1 MKNIFLFGPSGFLGP
16 SILKRFP
23 SITAVGRTRP
33 PIFIKN
39 KFIRLKDFENL
50 KVLDKIKIDYVIFLI
65 GNSNHHVLNKSNL
78 DLALGHNFYPL
89 QKALNYFSKRKVKK
103 FISFS
108 GALLYDTKKIR
119 IPCNEKTPL
128 DPYRNNYLFS
138 KFLAEEITKIYSN
151 EIPIINIRLSNIYGP
166 SILSRPDIILSIF
179 EKIFFK
185 KKVKI
190 KSKIPIRDFIHVD
203 DVADAV
209 LKLCKSKFEG
219 TINVGTGKGTS
230 LKKVCSIIEKITD
243 SKIYSDNIKVDGPMK
258 YYHDVSLIKNVTSWR
273 PKMKIEEGLQKT
285 WEDIKKIKK

>member
-243 SKIYSDNIKVDGPMK
+243 SKIFSDNIKVDGPMK

-273 PKMKIEEGLQKT
+273 PKIKIGEGLQKT

>member
-273 PKMKIEEGLQKT
+273 PKIKIEEGLQKT

>member
-243 SKIYSDNIKVDGPMK
+243 SKIFSDNIKVDGPMK

-273 PKMKIEEGLQKT
+273 PKIKIEEELLSSFVRC
-285 WEDIKKIKK
+285 